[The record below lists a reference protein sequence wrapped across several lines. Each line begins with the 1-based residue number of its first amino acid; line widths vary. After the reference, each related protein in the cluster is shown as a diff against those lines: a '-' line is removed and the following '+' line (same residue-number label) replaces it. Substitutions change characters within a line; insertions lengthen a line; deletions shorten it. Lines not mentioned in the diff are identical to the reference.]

1 MSITPNSSEL
11 SRTADIKVSADELS
25 ASLSAI
31 ITDNPPAPVRMMLTK
46 SGGMSVWTYDNA
58 KTLQVLVD
66 NKLLL
71 GLKVKDDCV
80 LLVEP
85 KAFSELLS
93 AKFAGQVVRIQTSA
107 NKPIVV
113 KTKAGGQAV
122 YHAADEDECHTVPDH
137 WRLQKDSSGIYSFPM
152 FENEPSTL
160 IVKLSRSELQRG
172 LVDMQVAKAPYVVF
186 SFNEHMK
193 RATCSSGHWGAKS
206 NQSTSPIE
214 ADIIR
219 GSGEVCFT
227 SNLTTILKAL
237 DGDSILIQKHDKGTF
252 VVLDA
257 QTTSIVAT
265 EAIREA

>member
-1 MSITPNSSEL
+1 MSITPNSLEL
-11 SRTADIKVSADELS
+11 NRSADILVSADDLSSALS
-25 ASLSAI
+25 AT
-31 ITDNPPAPVRMMLTK
+31 ITDNPPAPVRVMFTNN
-46 SGGMSVWTYDNA
+46 GMSVWTYDNA
-58 KTLQVLVD
+58 KTLQILVD
-66 NKLLL
+66 DKELR

-80 LLVEP
+80 LLIEP

-93 AKFAGQVVRIQTSA
+93 AKFAGQNVRIQTSA

-113 KTKAGGQAV
+113 KTREGGQAV

-137 WRLQKDSSGIYSFPM
+137 WRLKKDDNAHYQFPM
-152 FENEPSTL
+152 FDNETSTL
-160 IVKLSRSELQRG
+160 VVKLSRSELQRG

-186 SFNEHMK
+186 AFGIKS
-193 RATCSSGHWGAKS
+193 TCSSGHWGAKS
-206 NQSTSPIE
+206 NQSTSPIS
-214 ADIIR
+214 ADVVK

-227 SNLTTILKAL
+227 SNLSTILKAL
-237 DGDSILIQKHDKGTF
+237 DGDEFVIQKHDKGTF

>member
-1 MSITPNSSEL
+1 MGMSITPNSLEL
-11 SRTADIKVSADELS
+11 SRNADILVSADSLSSALS
-25 ASLSAI
+25 AT
-31 ITDNPPAPVRMMLTK
+31 ITDNPPAPIRVMFTS
-46 SGGMSVWTYDNA
+46 SGISVWTYDNA
-58 KTLQVLVD
+58 KTLQILVD
-66 NKLLL
+66 EKPLDS
-71 GLKVKDDCV
+71 LKVKEDCV
-80 LLVEP
+80 LLIEA

-93 AKFAGQVVRIQTSA
+93 AKFAGQNVRIQTSA

-137 WRLQKDSSGIYSFPM
+137 WRLKKNSDEHYQFPM
-152 FENEPSTL
+152 FDNESSTL
-160 IVKLSRSELQRG
+160 VVKLSRSELQRG

-186 SFNEHMK
+186 KFDTK
-193 RATCSSGHWGAKS
+193 TTCSSGHWGAKS

-214 ADIIR
+214 AEILK

-227 SNLTTILKAL
+227 SNLSTILKAL
-237 DGDSILIQKHDKGTF
+237 DGDAILIQKHDKGTF

>member
-11 SRTADIKVSADELS
+11 SRTADIMVSADELS

-31 ITDNPPAPVRMMLTK
+31 ITDNPPAPVRLMLTQ
-46 SGGMSVWTYDNA
+46 STGLSVWTYDNA

-66 NKLLL
+66 NKRLK
-71 GLKVKDDCV
+71 GLKVKDDCI

-93 AKFAGQVVRIQTSA
+93 AKFSGQNVRIQTSA
-107 NKPIVV
+107 NKPITV

-137 WRLQKDSSGIYSFPM
+137 WRLKKDSSGTYTYPM
-152 FENEPSTL
+152 FEDESSTL
-160 IVKLSRSELQRG
+160 IVKVSRSELQRG

-186 SFNEHMK
+186 SFGK
-193 RATCSSGHWGAKS
+193 KSTCSSGHWGAKS

-214 ADIIR
+214 ADIIQ

-237 DGDSILIQKHDKGTF
+237 DGDSITIQKHDKGTF
-252 VVLDA
+252 LVLDA
-257 QTTSIVAT
+257 DTTSIVAT
-265 EAIREA
+265 EAIREV